1 MPSRIVLLSVTSNAI
16 LLLLKLFAGL
26 VTGSLSIISEAI
38 DSGVDL
44 FASMI
49 TWFSLRESEK
59 PADKKHPYGHGK
71 WENLSATMEA
81 GLILFAGVFIIVQAI
96 NRLIKGRT
104 LANVKVGLI
113 VMAISVAVNFFLS
126 RYIMKAAERYDSIAL
141 EADAWHLK
149 VNVFQG
155 GAVLLGLVYIELTG
169 FTTIDPLI
177 AIGLAIY
184 IIINGYRIVRR
195 SVSALI
201 DERLPGDEEA
211 KIIEII
217 NSHNKEFGNLIGFHK
232 LRTRKSGSER
242 HIDLHLL
249 FHKDEK
255 IKNAH
260 DICNHLE
267 KDIKRVLPR
276 SHIIIHVE
284 PHEVE

>member
-1 MPSRIVLLSVTSNAI
+1 MPSRIALLSVTSNAI

-26 VTGSLSIISEAI
+26 LTGSLSIISEAI

-71 WENLSATMEA
+71 WENLSATTEA

-96 NRLIKGRT
+96 NRLIKGRM
-104 LANVKVGLI
+104 LANVNIGLI
-113 VMAISVAVNFFLS
+113 VMAISVTTNFFLS
-126 RYIMKAAERYDSIAL
+126 RYIMRAAERYDSIAL

-155 GAVLLGLVYIELTG
+155 GAVVLGLVYIELTG

-177 AIGLAIY
+177 AIGLAVY
-184 IIINGYRIVRR
+184 IIINGYKIVRR

-201 DERLPGDEEA
+201 DERLPRDEEA
-211 KIIEII
+211 KIMVII

-267 KDIKRVLPR
+267 KDIKKVLPR